1 LESFFLLFFFFS
13 GRRKEAGAG
22 LAVPETRELLS
33 D

>member
-1 LESFFLLFFFFS
+1 LESFFLLFFFS